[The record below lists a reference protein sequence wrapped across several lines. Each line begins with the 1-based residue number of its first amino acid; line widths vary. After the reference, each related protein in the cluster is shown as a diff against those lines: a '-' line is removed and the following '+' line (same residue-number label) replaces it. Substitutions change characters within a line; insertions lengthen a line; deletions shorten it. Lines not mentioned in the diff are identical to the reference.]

1 MKKKVC
7 LLLDTNL
14 LNEIKNRNLNLSKLI
29 NKLLADFLNNN
40 EDIKINKLEN
50 EIEVLKARIE
60 DLEERVF
67 ANR

>member
-7 LLLDTNL
+7 IVLDEEL
-14 LNEIKNRNLNLSKLI
+14 LNEIQNRNLNLSKLI

-40 EDIKINKLEN
+40 EVKINKLEK
-50 EIEVLKARIE
+50 EIEVLIKRIE

-67 ANR
+67 ANP